1 MAAAAGS
8 IGLGSSLAGGILSA
22 FSASREGEST
32 SQMYNY
38 QAQVARIN
46 AQIDR
51 QNADW
56 AQHKGDVEGLQYGM
70 KAGQQFGQIRAA
82 QGASGIDVNSG
93 SAREVQLS
101 QRAITR
107 MDEAQIRENASR
119 TAYDY
124 RTKAVM
130 DENQAGLYSR
140 AASDAAS
147 AGRIKAIGSLIGT
160 AGSVSSK
167 WLAGSQVG
175 MWGGSGSGPIKL
187 FGPDQT
193 VTGYA

>member
-22 FSASREGEST
+22 FSAEKEGQSQ

-38 QAQVARIN
+38 QAQVSRIN

-51 QNADW
+51 QNSEW
-56 AQHKGDVEGLQYGM
+56 AQQKGDIEGRQYGM

-82 QGASGIDVNSG
+82 QGASGLDVNSG
-93 SAREVQLS
+93 SAKEVQQS
-101 QRAITR
+101 QRTITH
-107 MDEAQIRENASR
+107 MDEAQIRENAGK

-124 RTKAVM
+124 RFKQTQ
-130 DENQAGLYSR
+130 DENQAGLYDK
-140 AASDAAS
+140 AASDVKSAAHL
-147 AGRIKAIGSLIGT
+147 KALGSIIGT

-167 WLAGSQVG
+167 WMAGSQAG
-175 MWGGSGSGPIKL
+175 MFGGGSGGSISL
-187 FGPDQT
+187 YGPDQT

>member
-22 FSASREGEST
+22 FSAEKEGQSQ
-32 SQMYNY
+32 SQMYSY

-51 QNADW
+51 QNSEW
-56 AQHKGDVEGLQYGM
+56 ALHKGDVEGRQYGM

-82 QGASGIDVNSG
+82 QGASGLDVNSG
-93 SAREVQLS
+93 SANEVQQS
-101 QRAITR
+101 QRAITH
-107 MDEAQIRENASR
+107 MDEAQIRENSGK

-124 RTKAVM
+124 RFKATT
-130 DENQAGLYSR
+130 DENQATLYDKAS
-140 AASDAAS
+140 SDAES
-147 AGRIKAIGSLIGT
+147 AGHLKALGSLIGT

-167 WLAGSQVG
+167 WMAGAQAG
-175 MWGGSGSGPIKL
+175 MWGGSSSSIKL
-187 FGPDQT
+187 FGPNQT

>member
-1 MAAAAGS
+1 MAAAAGA

-22 FSASREGEST
+22 YSATKEGESQ

-82 QGASGIDVNSG
+82 QGASNIDVNSG

-124 RTKAVM
+124 RYKATQ
-130 DENQAGLYSR
+130 DENQAGLYVR
-140 AASDAAS
+140 AGEDAKS
-147 AGRIKAIGSLIGT
+147 AAKLKAIGSLIGT

-167 WLAGSQVG
+167 WQQGAQMG
-175 MWGGSGSGPIKL
+175 M
-187 FGPDQT
+187 F
-193 VTGYA
+193 A